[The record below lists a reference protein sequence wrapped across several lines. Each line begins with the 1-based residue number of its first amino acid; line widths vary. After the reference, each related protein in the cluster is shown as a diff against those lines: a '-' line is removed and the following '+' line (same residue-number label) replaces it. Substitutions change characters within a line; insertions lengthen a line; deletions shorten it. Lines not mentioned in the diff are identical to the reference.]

1 MYLIYKIVI
10 NHCCIDSYCKVT
22 QQGQKLLCLII
33 VFDAKSLIKIQFK
46 TKTLIFLQLTLQ
58 LFNNST
64 LIYELI

>member
-33 VFDAKSLIKIQFK
+33 VFDAKSLIKI
-46 TKTLIFLQLTLQ
+46 
-58 LFNNST
+58 
-64 LIYELI
+64 